1 MQLGSP
7 IDAVASAVHHAA
19 HVAFPDIHYQDR
31 DWAALEGLS
40 FEERRTMQLDNSYP
54 MVAKVRRPDVSEIQV
69 TAMFPQ
75 TWGST
80 ALGFG
85 GMGGAAMTPAYTVV
99 VTGPNGQLA
108 VYWGGRHAY
117 TMDLTVITEQ
127 QRTDFDAD
135 LAKNWT
141 VNLNEAD
148 TRYGAVSSR
157 KSTKQARAEKQAR
170 TGTATPTVSPAK
182 PVAKTSLRKGK
193 TNPILM
199 VKPS

>member
-31 DWAALEGLS
+31 DWEALEGLS
-40 FEERRTMQLDNSYP
+40 FEERRHMQVENAYP
-54 MVAKVRRPDVSEIQV
+54 MRAKVRRPDVSEIQV

-99 VTGPNGQLA
+99 VTGPNGHLA
-108 VYWGGRHAY
+108 VYWAGQHAY
-117 TMDLTVITEQ
+117 TMDLTAITEQ
-127 QRTDFDAD
+127 QRDNFNAD

-157 KSTKQARAEKQAR
+157 KSTKKAKAEKQAR
-170 TGTATPTVSPAK
+170 ATPAQAAVAK
-182 PVAKTSLRKGK
+182 PVKKASSRQSVPKMILLGK
-193 TNPILM
+193 TQ
-199 VKPS
+199 

>member
-7 IDAVASAVHHAA
+7 IEAVSSAIYHAA
-19 HVAFPDIHYQDR
+19 HIAFPDIHYQDR

-40 FEERRTMQLDNSYP
+40 MEARRKIQVDNSYP
-54 MVAKVRRPDVSEIQV
+54 MVARVRRPDVSEIQV

-85 GMGGAAMTPAYTVV
+85 GIGGAAMTPAYTVV
-99 VTGPNGQLA
+99 VTGPGGQLA
-108 VYWGGRHAY
+108 VYWGNRHAY
-117 TMDLTVITEQ
+117 TIDLNAMSEQ
-127 QRTDFDAD
+127 QRADLDAD
-135 LAKNWT
+135 LNKNWT

-157 KSTKQARAEKQAR
+157 KSTKQAKAEKQAR
-170 TGTATPTVSPAK
+170 ISV
-182 PVAKTSLRKGK
+182 PVAPARHVKKSKLQHTGPNVLLVGK
-193 TNPILM
+193 TQ
-199 VKPS
+199 